1 MHIKWPESAG
11 GGRAGAVQCEPSSA
25 AAGPLQMVQGPDG
38 EQVYSTPAA
47 AGPLQMVP
55 GPDGSTEHT
64 LAASRNIPV
73 PRELKMLG
81 DRKGG

>member
-1 MHIKWPESAG
+1 
-11 GGRAGAVQCEPSSA
+11 
-25 AAGPLQMVQGPDG
+25 MVPGPDG
-38 EQVYSTPAA
+38 EEVYSTPAA

-73 PRELKMLG
+73 PRELKILG